1 MSHKRS
7 RATRWFLT
15 LVAAIVPAIGFVV
28 LSAAPAAAVI
38 CGPIPIEGQVI
49 SCMPT
54 ASVTI
59 GPAAPGSV
67 RVDVSDLISIT
78 GGPKLWTMTLG
89 SPTAP
94 VVIGDLA
101 SISLVVTTNADPFV
115 AYGFAV
121 TNFSTTTL
129 DVDALFSSPYV
140 GGPYT
145 ALFSSHS
152 GSTTDSGVTPNG
164 TVTIGAPEGFV
175 HQPFVDVSNV
185 DGLNTGC
192 TVSTVPAGSGN
203 CPPAGLSTTVPVTTG
218 ATGIFG
224 VEVHFTL
231 SPGDIYTVNGRVDL
245 LPTQGPQVPEPATL
259 LMIAGGVVALAVRR
273 RRDWA
278 QLRGN

>member
-1 MSHKRS
+1 RTALHDLDRRCLCPRNERSSDTRGLAAPVRHDACDLAAPPHSAPMIGRREHVVSHKRS

-101 SISLVVTTNADPFV
+101 SISLIGTTKSDPIV
-115 AYGFAV
+115 GYGFAV

-152 GSTTDSGVTPNG
+152 GST
-164 TVTIGAPEGFV
+164 
-175 HQPFVDVSNV
+175 
-185 DGLNTGC
+185 
-192 TVSTVPAGSGN
+192 
-203 CPPAGLSTTVPVTTG
+203 
-218 ATGIFG
+218 
-224 VEVHFTL
+224 
-231 SPGDIYTVNGRVDL
+231 
-245 LPTQGPQVPEPATL
+245 
-259 LMIAGGVVALAVRR
+259 
-273 RRDWA
+273 
-278 QLRGN
+278 